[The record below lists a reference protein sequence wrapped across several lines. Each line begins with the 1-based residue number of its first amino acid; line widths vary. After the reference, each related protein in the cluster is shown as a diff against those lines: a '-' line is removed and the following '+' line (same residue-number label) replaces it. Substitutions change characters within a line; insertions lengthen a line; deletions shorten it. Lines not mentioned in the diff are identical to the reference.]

1 MFQFSLHL
9 SIFDRVANLKKK
21 KSKEERKYVGT
32 FFQPALRKTKRKE
45 RERVVEAR
53 ESVAIRIVPDAI
65 GLLIK
70 GISCRASGSW
80 AENLFHRVLMSAE
93 KRYQGG
99 GDRGGRLRSVDRREK
114 RIGAIMLLRIDFLIS
129 RILNYFQG

>member
-99 GDRGGRLRSVDRREK
+99 GDRGRKTPFRRQKGEENRCNHVVKNRLFNFADP
-114 RIGAIMLLRIDFLIS
+114 
-129 RILNYFQG
+129 